1 MAPNAILLS
10 RYKFVRNL
18 LFAHNERLYGRLPI
32 SPCKG
37 FNMDSDF
44 FLEMTF
50 KVCALANNAKTSQ
63 LRISGR
69 VEG

>member
-1 MAPNAILLS
+1 MP
-10 RYKFVRNL
+10 VT
-18 LFAHNERLYGRLPI
+18 NERLYGRLPI